1 MPFIFRVVENQ
12 VRIRSLI
19 HSGTWFPGLKQLL
32 TISGPFRWTSVN
44 HDIRKISAITKG
56 FGHEDWDYFK
66 KKYPKTSPEQCLNI
80 NFYDPINEQPIHL
93 VADSPEMCDKWK
105 TFLEDI
111 RRAVGNLSKNEKR
124 EIWLHQKFQAANSK
138 SRDDSLSDK
147 EMISFLESVGIDV
160 KKRKLELQNAFSK
173 TKVKG
178 QLEYNEVSRIY
189 NFMIIAQDVENLF
202 NEVSSDKK

>member
-1 MPFIFRVVENQ
+1 MDIAFSIYITLFSN
-12 VRIRSLI
+12 
-19 HSGTWFPGLKQLL
+19 HLKQN
-32 TISGPFRWTSVN
+32 SF
-44 HDIRKISAITKG
+44 
-56 FGHEDWDYFK
+56 
-66 KKYPKTSPEQCLNI
+66 KTSPDQCLNI

-111 RRAVGNLSKNEKR
+111 RRAVGNLSKKEKR

-160 KKRKLELQNAFSK
+160 KKRRLELQNAFSK

-202 NEVSSDKK
+202 NQVSSDKK